1 MKVRQHTL
9 PVLQNLLKRD
19 PPAYKEEFEAIWRQY
34 LSELEVFKLRSA
46 EARPR
51 PAASPRT
58 AAKRLAELAT
68 FVSHT
73 CKHYDFAAQR
83 FGPQL
88 CRLLK
93 DRCVGLAPELRLSL
107 VQACVLARSKG
118 LLDPVELLEL
128 CFELI
133 RRVRDRALRDE
144 LRTHVVN
151 DVRRCARGGGESKG
165 SPQALMKKFQRCLFF
180 HCGDASREGSDK
192 SAKVALD
199 AVVDLYGRGVWTCAP
214 TVNCVGRACVDDR
227 SKLACTAIHFFLGI
241 EQSPVLDELDS
252 DDEDA
257 RDAGKASDA
266 IKKGRRDVDVHKHS
280 KKTRKRERDTKKQL
294 KRVKKLA
301 RDATDRTRGD
311 SKPVF
316 PAIALLDDPHKLCG
330 GCWRARAQKDKFEIR
345 VAMMDLIS
353 RVACAHKLALL
364 PFYSYVQRYLTAHQK
379 DAPKLLAVFAQAC
392 HDLVPPDELVAAA
405 RKIADAFVSE
415 RNAPEAMA
423 LGINALRE
431 SRAAARLLDEPEM
444 LGFVATSRREAPR
457 PQRRRRRARL
467 DQRRPRALPRAAPQE
482 GPGPRRGVGEP
493 AKSGGG
499 GGGGRRGRGAAARL
513 RARRPART
521 STTPSAS
528 ATASARVRT
537 TTAPAGSASATA
549 TAAEEDG
556 AEVVEDE
563 DDEEEEAGEDDDE
576 EEAGEDDEDDGEE
589 DEEGGWE
596 EASDDDDDGEDGDEG
611 WQDASDDGEAAAPAA
626 KKGFLQSNDILPDA
640 VKRKTSVEERK
651 AQNVLDRE
659 QYQLKAHAGGKTNTE
674 KRRTKNYLMVQKK
687 KARTNGLKKRT
698 RGAPKEQLKR
708 DKRKRR
714 RL

>member
-34 LSELEVFKLRSA
+34 LSELEVFKLR
-46 EARPR
+46 
-51 PAASPRT
+51 
-58 AAKRLAELAT
+58 
-68 FVSHT
+68 
-73 CKHYDFAAQR
+73 AQ
-83 FGPQL
+83 
-88 CRLLK
+88 
-93 DRCVGLAPELRLSL
+93 
-107 VQACVLARSKG
+107 
-118 LLDPVELLEL
+118 
-128 CFELI
+128 
-133 RRVRDRALRDE
+133 
-144 LRTHVVN
+144 
-151 DVRRCARGGGESKG
+151 
-165 SPQALMKKFQRCLFF
+165 QALMKKFQRCLFF

-266 IKKGRRDVDVHKHS
+266 IKG
-280 KKTRKRERDTKKQL
+280 
-294 KRVKKLA
+294 
-301 RDATDRTRGD
+301 
-311 SKPVF
+311 P
-316 PAIALLDDPHKLCG
+316 
-330 GCWRARAQKDKFEIR
+330 ARA
-345 VAMMDLIS
+345 VA
-353 RVACAHKLALL
+353 AT
-364 PFYSYVQRYLTAHQK
+364 TAHQK
-379 DAPKLLAVFAQAC
+379 DAPKLLAVAQAC

-405 RKIADAFVSE
+405 RKIADAVVVAARGWINVVREHYPRCSTRRTGAPRRRVAE
-415 RNAPEAMA
+415 RRILAAT
-423 LGINALRE
+423 
-431 SRAAARLLDEPEM
+431 AAAVEGEELLRAYERGDLPED
-444 LGFVATSRREAPR
+444 FDDAVREC
-457 PQRRRRRARL
+457 
-467 DQRRPRALPRAAPQE
+467 D
-482 GPGPRRGVGEP
+482 GVGEGVKDDDG
-493 AKSGGG
+493 AGWVDVDDDDGG
-499 GGGGRRGRGAAARL
+499 
-513 RARRPART
+513 
-521 STTPSAS
+521 
-528 ATASARVRT
+528 
-537 TTAPAGSASATA
+537 
-549 TAAEEDG
+549 AEEDG

-626 KKGFLQSNDILPDA
+626 KKVRFDAPETAAEAARAAPPPGHRIFSGDDHASACSKAAAELSAAGGRAGASGQGFLQSNDILPDA
-640 VKRKTSVEERK
+640 VKRKTSVE
-651 AQNVLDRE
+651 AQ
-659 QYQLKAHAGGKTNTE
+659 G
-674 KRRTKNYLMVQKK
+674 RRRSTASSTSSRRTLAARRTRRSGTKNYLMVQKK

>member
-34 LSELEVFKLRSA
+34 LSELEVFKLRA
-46 EARPR
+46 
-51 PAASPRT
+51 
-58 AAKRLAELAT
+58 
-68 FVSHT
+68 
-73 CKHYDFAAQR
+73 
-83 FGPQL
+83 GPQL

-165 SPQALMKKFQRCLFF
+165 SQQALMKKFQRCLFF

-266 IKKGRRDVDVHKHS
+266 IKKGRRD
-280 KKTRKRERDTKKQL
+280 L

-316 PAIALLDDPHKLCG
+316 PAIALLDDPHKLCE
-330 GCWRARAQKDKFEIR
+330 RLLARLRAQKDKFEIR

-423 LGINALRE
+423 LGINAL
-431 SRAAARLLDEPEM
+431 S
-444 LGFVATSRREAPR
+444 
-457 PQRRRRRARL
+457 
-467 DQRRPRALPRAAPQE
+467 E
-482 GPGPRRGVGEP
+482 GPGRARGVGEP
-493 AKSGGG
+493 AKY
-499 GGGGRRGRGAAARL
+499 GAATAATAVEGEELL
-513 RARRPART
+513 RAYERGDLPEDFDDA
-521 STTPSAS
+521 
-528 ATASARVRT
+528 VRECDGVGEGVKDDDG
-537 TTAPAGSASATA
+537 AGWVDVDDDDGG
-549 TAAEEDG
+549 AEEDG
-556 AEVVEDE
+556 AD
-563 DDEEEEAGEDDDE
+563 DDDE
-576 EEAGEDDEDDGEE
+576 E
-589 DEEGGWE
+589 EEGGWE

-626 KKGFLQSNDILPDA
+626 KK
-640 VKRKTSVEERK
+640 RKTSVEERK

-659 QYQLKAHAGGKTNTE
+659 QYQLKTHAGGKTNTE

-687 KARTNGLKKRT
+687 KARTNGLKKRA
-698 RGAPKEQLKR
+698 RAGAAKR